1 MALAEMKEQIRPLF
15 NAKLQHNQRTHNA
28 CENVN
33 ELRVPNFPN
42 EKAHTEEFQ
51 DSQQNNQLEEKVSE
65 DQRGNLASR
74 NPHGS
79 TRRKGLPHPQALPS
93 LKSPITGILF

>member
-65 DQRGNLASR
+65 DQRGNLASS

-79 TRRKGLPHPQALPS
+79 TRR
-93 LKSPITGILF
+93 